1 MAAQTRYNY
10 LLRYILMVMDFVL
23 LNSVILGSYFLTKH
37 LGRFTTQTFNPASLI
52 ICNLDWMLCASYFG
66 MYGMYATKRMQ
77 RLYRDTWRT
86 IALHFCGFFVYA
98 FFIRATDFAR
108 NYILIFYFFLCLV
121 FILNRFVLKV
131 TQHII
136 LNRLLIPKKVAV
148 IGSNKTAKSI
158 SKYLVGQRSVDFY
171 GFIGEDANIYSQ
183 DGYPVSPILSK
194 SLAKAAADG
203 VQDVYIAVAPER
215 MREVA
220 PLIQEADRLC
230 VRLKFVPDLNTVLDP
245 PYKIS
250 YVADEFPLIT
260 LREEPLERVSSR
272 IKKRAFDL
280 VVSSIAIFFVL
291 VWLYPIIALLIKL
304 QSKGPVLFCQ
314 KRSGRNDEPF
324 VCYKFRSMTLNRD
337 SDKKQA
343 TKFDDRITPIGKFL
357 RRTSLD
363 EMPQFI
369 NVFLGHMSVV
379 GPRPHMLRHT
389 VEYKAVID
397 KFMVRHFLKPGITG
411 WAQVNGLR
419 GETRLVQQ
427 MEKRVRYDIDYLEN
441 WSVALDVEIIFLT
454 VINALKGED
463 NAY

>member
-10 LLRYILMVMDFVL
+10 LLRYMLMVMDFIL
-23 LNSVILGSYFLTKH
+23 LNSVIYGSFVLTMH
-37 LGRFTTQTFNPASLI
+37 LGRFPNQTFNPASLI
-52 ICNLDWMLCASYFG
+52 ICNLAWMLCASYFG
-66 MYGMYATKRMQ
+66 MYGLYATKRMQ

-86 IALHFCGFFVYA
+86 IGLHFCGIFVYA
-98 FFIRATDFAR
+98 FFIRGTDFAR
-108 NYILIFYFFLCLV
+108 NYV
-121 FILNRFVLKV
+121 FILYGGLCVCFLINRFILKV
-131 TQHII
+131 SQHFI
-136 LNRLLIPKKVAV
+136 LKHLLVQKKVAV
-148 IGSNKTAKSI
+148 IGSSRTAENI
-158 SKYLVGQRSVDFY
+158 SKYLISQRSIDFH
-171 GFIGEDANIYSQ
+171 GFIGEDANIYSE
-183 DGYPVSPILSK
+183 DGYPVSPVLSK
-194 SLAKAAADG
+194 ALENAAVDG

-220 PLIQEADRLC
+220 PLIEEADRLC
-230 VRLKFVPDLNTVLDP
+230 VRLKFVPDLNTVLDA

-260 LREEPLERVSSR
+260 LREEPLERIEGR
-272 IKKRAFDL
+272 IKKRLFDIL
-280 VVSSIAIFFVL
+280 VSSIAIAFVL

-304 QSKGPVLFCQ
+304 QSRGPVLFRQ
-314 KRSGRNDEPF
+314 LRSGRNDEPF
-324 VCYKFRSMTLNRD
+324 ICYKFRSMTVNPD

-343 TKFDDRITPIGKFL
+343 TKFDARITPIGKFL

-363 EMPQFI
+363 EMPQFL

-389 VEYKAVID
+389 TEYKEVID

-411 WAQVNGLR
+411 WAQINGLR
-419 GETRLVQQ
+419 GETRLVEQ

-454 VINALKGED
+454 VINAVRGEE

>member
-10 LLRYILMVMDFVL
+10 LLRYMLMVMDFIL

-37 LGRFTTQTFNPASLI
+37 FGKFTTQNFNPASLI
-52 ICNLDWMLCASYFG
+52 ICNLNWVLCASYFG
-66 MYGMYATKRMQ
+66 MYGLYATKRMQ

-86 IALHFCGFFVYA
+86 IALHFSGFFVYL
-98 FFIRATDFAR
+98 FFIRGTDFSR
-108 NYILIFYFFLCLV
+108 NYVLMFYVLLCLS
-121 FILNRFVLKV
+121 FFLNRFVLKV
-131 TQHII
+131 SQHII
-136 LNRLLIPKKVAV
+136 LNRFLIQKKVAV
-148 IGSNKTAKSI
+148 IGSNKTAQRI
-158 SKYLVGQRSVDFY
+158 SKYLLAQRSVDFY
-171 GFIGEDANIYSQ
+171 GFIGEDANIYSEE
-183 DGYPVSPILSK
+183 GCPVSATLSN
-194 SLAKAAADG
+194 SLMTAATDG

-215 MREVA
+215 MREMA
-220 PLIQEADRLC
+220 PLIAEADRLC
-230 VRLKFVPDLNTVLDP
+230 VRLKFVPDLNTILDA

-250 YVADEFPLIT
+250 YVGDEFPLIT
-260 LREEPLERVSSR
+260 LREEPLERIESR

-280 VVSSIAIFFVL
+280 FVSSMAIFFVL
-291 VWLYPIIALLIKL
+291 VWLYPIIAFLIKL
-304 QSKGPVLFCQ
+304 QSKGPVLFRQ
-314 KRSGRNDEPF
+314 KRSGRNDKAF
-324 VCYKFRSMTLNRD
+324 ICYKFRSMTVNPD

-343 TKFDDRITPIGKFL
+343 TKFDGRITPIGKFL

-363 EMPQFI
+363 EMPQFL

-389 VEYKAVID
+389 VEYKGVID

-419 GETRLVQQ
+419 GETKLVEQ

-454 VINALKGED
+454 VINAVKGEE